1 MPVYSRPL
9 LDTSGCDTP
18 IFGFDSLEKSI
29 LNLIGS
35 TAESFQNPIE
45 DAMSSVQSGIGEA
58 LASIDINGG
67 VPFTDADG
75 NPILGPDGQPLTT
88 FGYLANSLEDLNSGV
103 DDFRIHTDRLSGVNL
118 NNIFGADT
126 PYGPGGVAG
135 EYPGLGGLHAIAW
148 NYHNL
153 KATLKDPGEAV
164 KDHYSP
170 IFNSLFGPGNDL
182 MRSVDSL
189 VKGDVGNFLTNFP
202 TGGNESLSELA
213 RLGAGIQDLQGS
225 ITSLINDDNLQLE
238 FALDFI
244 AKKTVGISV
253 LQMLDQPCFGT
264 KLLERIAGKDL
275 RQLTGL

>member
-18 IFGFDSLEKSI
+18 ILGFNTIEKKILE
-29 LNLIGS
+29 LMGS
-35 TAESFQNPIE
+35 TAETFVNPIE
-45 DAMSSVQSGIGEA
+45 DAMTGIQNGIGEV
-58 LASIDINGG
+58 LGGLNTSLG

-75 NPILGPDGQPLTT
+75 NPVLGPDGQPLTT
-88 FGYLANSLEDLNSGV
+88 FGYLANSLEDLNSGI

-118 NNIFGADT
+118 SNAFGEDS
-126 PYGPGGVAG
+126 PYGPGGIAG

-148 NYHNL
+148 QYHTW
-153 KATLKDPGEAV
+153 KATLRDPEQAI

-182 MRSVDSL
+182 MRSIDFL
-189 VKGDVGNFLTNFP
+189 VKGDVANFLTNFP

-213 RLGAGIQDLQGS
+213 RIGSAIADLKTGI
-225 ITSLINDDNLQLE
+225 TALINDDNLQLE

-275 RQLTGL
+275 RQITGL

>member
-1 MPVYSRPL
+1 MPVFTRPL
-9 LDTSGCDTP
+9 LDTSGCDVP
-18 IFGFDSLEKSI
+18 ILGFDTIEKKILE
-29 LNLIGS
+29 LVGS
-35 TAESFQNPIE
+35 TAETFVNPIE
-45 DAMSSVQSGIGEA
+45 DAMLGIQNGIGEI
-58 LASIDINGG
+58 LSGININSG
-67 VPFTDADG
+67 VLFTDADG
-75 NPILGPDGQPLTT
+75 NPVLGPDGQPLTT
-88 FGYLANSLEDLNSGV
+88 FGYLANSLEGLNSGI
-103 DDFRIHTDRLSGVNL
+103 DEFRIHTDRLSGVNL
-118 NNIFGADT
+118 NEIFGADT

-148 NYHNL
+148 QYHTW
-153 KATLKDPGEAV
+153 KATLRDPEEAI

-182 MRSVDSL
+182 MRSIDSL
-189 VKGDVGNFLTNFP
+189 IKGDVANFLTNFP

-213 RLGAGIQDLQGS
+213 RLGSSIADLQSS

-244 AKKTVGISV
+244 AKKTVGVSI